1 MSKLRPRGQAR
12 FVVVHTSG
20 SCVYGRLWSQP
31 DIERWANTR
40 KYTQQNKDAIAKMPV
55 IKIPKERCKKDT
67 SIHMWTSNSNPA
79 DKQLML
85 LSQQDPEP
93 INLEIMTHKEDD
105 WLDTAEGVEETEEDP
120 SAYFDYEPE
129 TAFNDAEEYT
139 NNFIGAIKVKKPTL
153 CRILAAK
160 TQRRKTHTGGGNTE
174 KKKVTFNTRSSKI
187 TYNPQQTKGHKK
199 QRAEEV
205 DTIFER
211 KQTSLKRIYTYE
223 NQTTLL
229 AKHDNE
235 VQGTCLTN
243 RLGKIAWI
251 EAKYAYNRQCGCK
264 KCLKQLPK
272 CRQLPCKQCTKL

>member
-1 MSKLRPRGQAR
+1 MVPTAVSHCPK
-12 FVVVHTSG
+12 
-20 SCVYGRLWSQP
+20 RLP
-31 DIERWANTR
+31 PKRER
-40 KYTQQNKDAIAKMPV
+40 
-55 IKIPKERCKKDT
+55 KKT
-67 SIHMWTSNSNPA
+67 
-79 DKQLML
+79 
-85 LSQQDPEP
+85 
-93 INLEIMTHKEDD
+93 
-105 WLDTAEGVEETEEDP
+105 ETEEH
-120 SAYFDYEPE
+120 
-129 TAFNDAEEYT
+129 T
-139 NNFIGAIKVKKPTL
+139 NNFIRAIKVKKPTL
-153 CRILAAK
+153 CRIPAAK
-160 TQRRKTHTGGGNTE
+160 TRRRKPHTGGGNTE

-187 TYNPQQTKGHKK
+187 TYNPQQTKDHKK

-264 KCLKQLPK
+264 ECLKQLPK